1 MTSEHEVLIVGAGPA
16 GSALAYFLAA
26 RGCDVL
32 LIDKASFPRDKTC
45 GDGLSPRAL
54 AVLRTMGLLERCA
67 AAGFR
72 INGIHIFAPD
82 GTRIT
87 SPISSWQDRPDF
99 LLVVPRFRL
108 DDLIRAHAV
117 AAGAEFRAH
126 TEATEILRGVDRICG
141 VRANTPDGPRD
152 FRARYTVL
160 ATGASVAL
168 LERAHLLD
176 SPALF
181 GRAARG
187 YYEGVGALS
196 DHVEFHLESIPLPG
210 YGWVFPISET
220 AANVGAGYFVR
231 NHRHRPRN
239 SPRQVLDEFLA
250 NPVVAPRMADARVRG
265 PIKGYP
271 MRFDFPTARVAH
283 PGLLMVGEAAGLVNP
298 LTGEG
303 IDYALESAEVAA
315 DVIAR
320 SLQAGA
326 APGQTE
332 REYTRTLRAHFLRP
346 FLTTA
351 RVRDFYFHPWMLN
364 RAARA
369 ANRYPD
375 FCETIV
381 QVCLGNIDPSQGL
394 SPKVLWQMVVG

>member
-1 MTSEHEVLIVGAGPA
+1 MTQQFEVLIVGAGPA

-26 RGCDVL
+26 QGREVL
-32 LIDKASFPRDKTC
+32 LIDKADFPRDKTC
-45 GDGLSPRAL
+45 GDGLTPRAL
-54 AVLRTMGLLERCA
+54 SVLRTMGLLEKCA

-72 INGIHIFAPD
+72 INGLRIFAPD

-87 SPISSWQDRPDF
+87 SPIPPWRDRPNF
-99 LLVVPRFRL
+99 VLVVPRYQL
-108 DDLIRAHAV
+108 DDLIRAHAGT
-117 AAGAEFRAH
+117 AGAEFRPR
-126 TEATEILRGVDRICG
+126 TEATEILRDADRILG
-141 VRANTPDGPRD
+141 VRANTPSGPME
-152 FRARYTVL
+152 FHARYTVL
-160 ATGASVAL
+160 ATGASIAL
-168 LERAHLLD
+168 LERANLLA

-210 YGWVFPISET
+210 YGWVFPVSAT
-220 AANVGAGYFVR
+220 AANVGAGYFVK
-231 NHRHRPRN
+231 NSRHKPRN

-250 NPVVAPRMADARVRG
+250 NPLVAPRMAGVRVRG

-271 MRFDFPTARVAH
+271 MRFDFPTARVAF

-315 DVIAR
+315 EVIG
-320 SLQAGA
+320 QALRTDS
-326 APGQTE
+326 APERTE
-332 REYTRTLRAHFLRP
+332 REHTHALRANFLRS
-346 FLTTA
+346 FITTV
-351 RVRDFYFHPWMLN
+351 RVRDFYFQPWVLN

-369 ANRYPD
+369 ANRYAD

-381 QVCLGNIDPSQGL
+381 QVCLGNIDPGQGL
-394 SPKVLWQMVVG
+394 SPKMLWQMMVS